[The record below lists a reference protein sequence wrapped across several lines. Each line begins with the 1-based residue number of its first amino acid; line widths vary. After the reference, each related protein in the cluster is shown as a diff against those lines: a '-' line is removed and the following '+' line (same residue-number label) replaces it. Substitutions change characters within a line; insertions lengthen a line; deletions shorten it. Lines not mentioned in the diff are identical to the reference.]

1 MKGVQTRTVYL
12 KHHTLTI
19 SDRQSLIRGE
29 KLEVVVVYADLR
41 GFAQWSLSMSAE
53 EVTKIIEIVYD
64 RVIQL
69 AFFYKHTFHKF
80 LGDGF
85 VLIWEVNDHGSKA
98 EALHWALAAAFEIH
112 KRYWYIA
119 KRLHFPSPSG
129 FGIAISSGEV
139 VRIDPETF
147 IPELNEPDFVG
158 YPMNSGARLQKL
170 AGPYGT
176 VLDSSSVFVA
186 EQCPERVLRQNNQIL
201 RLELVKPNN
210 KSVALADKFTG
221 LHSED
226 IFGFRYVVWPYVKNA
241 LWRIDGRP

>member
-1 MKGVQTRTVYL
+1 MYL
-12 KHHTLTI
+12 KSRKLTVL
-19 SDRQSLIRGE
+19 DQQSLIHGA
-29 KLEVVVVYADLR
+29 KLDVVVVYADLR
-41 GFAQWSLSMSAE
+41 DFAEWSLAMSAA

-85 VLIWEVNDHGSKA
+85 VLIWEVNDHGSRA
-98 EALHWALAAAFEIH
+98 EALHWAAAAAFEIH

-129 FGIAISSGEV
+129 FGIAISMGEV
-139 VRIDPETF
+139 IRIDPETF
-147 IPELNEPDFVG
+147 IPEMNEADFVG

-176 VLDSSSVFVA
+176 VLDSASVETAQQF
-186 EQCPERVLRQNNQIL
+186 PDRVLRQKNDIL

-226 IFGFRYVVWPYVKNA
+226 VFGFRYVVWPYVKNA
-241 LWRIDGRP
+241 LWRVDGRP